1 MFHIIYKITNLI
13 NNKIY
18 IGAHSTINI
27 NDDYMGSGHT
37 LKRSQKKYGIENFT
51 KDVLFIF
58 NTSDEMYKK
67 EAEIVTKSFCM
78 EQTNYNVRVGGIGGF
93 NHYNG
98 TDQHKES
105 AKKGGR
111 IAAQKTNAFVKE
123 QKANNTIW
131 WQNRLKSMTDANRKK
146 AGTGLCNGWR
156 NYTEE
161 EKVAR
166 RSQLSQM
173 QKGTGNS
180 QYGKYWIS
188 HPETK
193 EILRINKD
201 DTIPEGWVR
210 GKKGHVPTRIW
221 VHNGMTEH
229 YIFIQKLD
237 QHIKSGYSI
246 GRLVKPKRKVDNI

>member
-18 IGAHSTINI
+18 IGAHSTVDI
-27 NDDYMGSGHT
+27 NDTYMGSGHA

-51 KDVLFIF
+51 KEILFIF
-58 NTSDEMYKK
+58 KTSEEMYQK
-67 EAEIVTKSFCM
+67 ESEIVTESFCM

-98 TDQHKES
+98 TEQHRQS
-105 AKKGGR
+105 SSRGGK
-111 IAAQKTNAFVKE
+111 IAAQITNAFARE
-123 QKANNTIW
+123 QKANNTLW
-131 WQNRLKSMTDANRKK
+131 WQNRLKTMTEVNRKK

-161 EKVAR
+161 EKLNR
-166 RSQLSQM
+166 RTQLSQM
-173 QKGTGNS
+173 QQGTGNS

-188 HPETK
+188 HPVTK
-193 EILRINKD
+193 EVLRIHKD
-201 DTIPEGWVR
+201 DPIPEGWVR

-221 VHNGMTEH
+221 VHNGITEH
-229 YIFIQKLD
+229 YIFIEKLE
-237 QHIKSGYSI
+237 QHLQSNYSV
-246 GRLVKPKRKVDNI
+246 GRLVKPKRKVDKD